1 MTISSVS
8 SFLNAMSP
16 GGAATGRQV
25 STRSD
30 PMADTMRE
38 IREKGLGVWAHQ
50 QRVDALKEKLRAQ
63 ILSEKHLDEKSLN
76 AMGSE
81 HRASIEDEIARLVEQ
96 KLREAMERAA
106 EDGAQGGKSQG
117 VLLNIM
123 A

>member
-8 SFLNAMSP
+8 SFLNAMTP
-16 GGAATGRQV
+16 GGAAIGRQV

-38 IREKGLGVWAHQ
+38 IREKGLSAWAHQ
-50 QRVDALKEKLRAQ
+50 QRIDALKEKLRAQ
-63 ILSEKHLDEKSLN
+63 ILSERHLDEKSLN

-81 HRASIEDEIARLVEQ
+81 QRASVEDEISKLIEQ
-96 KLREAMERAA
+96 KLKEAMERAA
-106 EDGAQGGKSQG
+106 EDGARGGKAQG